1 MRSQKSESTFEQ
13 IECKKARFDVGS
25 EKDRQDVATDEKDPK
40 PAPPEPGE
48 MSERD
53 LDDVSGGRASI
64 PDVTK
69 KPAPGGP
76 VPVPYPN
83 VT

>member
-1 MRSQKSESTFEQ
+1 M
-13 IECKKARFDVGS
+13 AS
-25 EKDRQDVATDEKDPK
+25 EKDRPDVATDEKDPK
-40 PAPPEPGE
+40 PVPEPGE

-53 LDDVSGGRASI
+53 LDDVSGGLASV
-64 PDVTK
+64 PGVTK